1 MLYLYFT
8 NSKHHQQ
15 DGNVE
20 KYTKVS
26 NGSKAIKTK
35 QLIPHVRRE
44 KFRVPNNHSVN
55 NRTVVQLPL
64 TASHPALGCCPFIAC
79 TNLPY
84 AFWVT
89 VHF

>member
-1 MLYLYFT
+1 MNT
-8 NSKHHQQ
+8 NKYKRLETKRNNLSERQDRNCKSAKTYSESKISNPPPQC
-15 DGNVE
+15 
-20 KYTKVS
+20 KV
-26 NGSKAIKTK
+26 
-35 QLIPHVRRE
+35 
-44 KFRVPNNHSVN
+44 VN

-64 TASHPALGCCPFIAC
+64 TASHPALGCRSFIAC